1 MEAAGKY
8 PAEISMGLTE
18 ILLILLGILAF
29 VGSFVIPENLAKDN
43 SKDIKIPEE
52 KIKELIQQE
61 VKQAAFRIEEKT
73 DETISAA
80 AEKTE
85 RYMERLSNE
94 KIMAIQEYSDTVL
107 SQINK
112 NHEEAVFLYDM
123 LNNKHTQVKNTA
135 AELNNKVQDVK
146 ADIEHT
152 IQEQLSELPIE
163 PVMNIKETADNIE
176 KSDGETDDAA
186 ERTIVKE
193 EKNVTRRPAVKRKV
207 PARKE
212 VVKKNNSVEK
222 NQEIEIQFEPDS
234 DIGNNKSKILKLHEE
249 GKSNMAIAKSLGL
262 GIGEVKL
269 IIDLFESGK

>member
-1 MEAAGKY
+1 MEAAGEY
-8 PAEISMGLTE
+8 PAEINMGLTE
-18 ILLILLGILAF
+18 ILLIVLGVLAF
-29 VGSFVIPENLAKDN
+29 VGSFVIPEGLTKDN
-43 SKDIKIPEE
+43 AKEMEIPEE
-52 KIKELIQQE
+52 KIKELVEQE
-61 VKQAAFRIEEKT
+61 VKQAAFQIEEKT

-135 AELNNKVQDVK
+135 AEINTKIQDVK
-146 ADIEHT
+146 ADIEQT
-152 IQEQLSELPIE
+152 IQEQLSELPQETIAE
-163 PVMNIKETADNIE
+163 EKDISNPEVNVDESLKEDTKTVE
-176 KSDGETDDAA
+176 
-186 ERTIVKE
+186 VKE
-193 EKNVTRRPAVKRKV
+193 EKTKRVATKRKA
-207 PARKE
+207 PA
-212 VVKKNNSVEK
+212 KKTVAKKKSNSEK
-222 NQEIEIQFEPDS
+222 TPEIEIQFEPDS
-234 DIGNNKSKILKLHEE
+234 DIGSNKSKILKLHEE

-269 IIDLFESGK
+269 IIDLFESGE

>member
-1 MEAAGKY
+1 MEAAGEY
-8 PAEISMGLTE
+8 PAEINMGLTE
-18 ILLILLGILAF
+18 ILLIVLGVLAF
-29 VGSFVIPENLAKDN
+29 VGSFVIPESLSKDN
-43 SKDIKIPEE
+43 TKEIEIPEE
-52 KIKELIQQE
+52 KIKELVEQE
-61 VKQAAFRIEEKT
+61 VKQAAFQIEEKT

-135 AELNNKVQDVK
+135 AEINTKMQDVK
-146 ADIEHT
+146 ADIEQT
-152 IQEQLSELPIE
+152 IQEQLSELPQEIVTE
-163 PVMNIKETADNIE
+163 GTDISNSEVSVNESLKKDTKADE
-176 KSDGETDDAA
+176 
-186 ERTIVKE
+186 VKE
-193 EKNVTRRPAVKRKV
+193 EKTKRVATKRKA
-207 PARKE
+207 PA
-212 VVKKNNSVEK
+212 KKTVAKKRNNGEK
-222 NQEIEIQFEPDS
+222 TPEIEIQFEPDS
-234 DIGNNKSKILKLHEE
+234 DIGSNKSKILKLHEE

-269 IIDLFESGK
+269 IIDLFESGE